1 MKPDLCNNDVI
12 WVLIAVNQEP
22 KYCLPLQM
30 DFMTCMLGHHN
41 SEGRQNCMAQI
52 KVQWGIG
59 NETVIW
65 YLRISQSL
73 CLNKDED
80 ICNI

>member
-52 KVQWGIG
+52 KVQ
-59 NETVIW
+59 
-65 YLRISQSL
+65 
-73 CLNKDED
+73 
-80 ICNI
+80 